1 MPTVRF
7 MNEQLEIVP
16 ASGRPVPVSSLTIL
30 EAAVRGGI
38 NKENVDVVE
47 RLVAMRREEMKEQA
61 KAAFA
66 KSFFQL
72 RKEVS
77 MLELYADKAAK
88 TAKGDVAYTYCSEQE
103 LSEKLEP
110 MLMRHGFAMMFGQ
123 RQEEGRAVAVVTLMH
138 QEGHQETR
146 EYSVRSGATNAM
158 KDATAADA
166 GATTTAWR
174 HLVIKL
180 FGLKSRIRAEDDP
193 RNLGEYISEEQ
204 ASELMRRVM
213 ETGSDERAFLRYAGV
228 KLADTDQ
235 KLDLSH
241 YRLIMSNRL
250 PDLDASLKRKER
262 TK

>member
-1 MPTVRF
+1 
-7 MNEQLEIVP
+7 MNHEQLEIATREPVAPP
-16 ASGRPVPVSSLTIL
+16 AIPSSLSIL

-61 KAAFA
+61 RAAFA
-66 KSFFQL
+66 KSFFLL
-72 RKEVS
+72 RKEI
-77 MLELYADKAAK
+77 MGLEIYADK
-88 TAKGDVAYTYCSEQE
+88 TIETSKGDVVCTYCSEQE

-110 MLMRHGFAMMFGQ
+110 LLMRHGFAMMFGQ
-123 RQEEGRAVAVVTLMH
+123 RQEDGRAVAVVTLMH
-138 QEGHQETR
+138 EAGHQETR

-158 KDATAADA
+158 KDATSADA

-180 FGLKSRIRAEDDP
+180 FGLKSRIREEDDP
-193 RNLGEYISEEQ
+193 RNLGEYIAEEE

-213 ETGSDERAFLRYAGV
+213 ETGSDERAFLKYAGV
-228 KLADTDQ
+228 KLAGSDQ

-241 YRLIMSNRL
+241 YRLIMSNRYA
-250 PDLDASLKRKER
+250 DLDASLKRKER